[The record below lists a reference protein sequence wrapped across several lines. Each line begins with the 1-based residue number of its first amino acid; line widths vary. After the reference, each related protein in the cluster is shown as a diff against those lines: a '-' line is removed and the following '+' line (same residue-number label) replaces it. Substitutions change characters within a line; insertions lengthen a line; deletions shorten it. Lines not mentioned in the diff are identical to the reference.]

1 MKRED
6 LIRGHSPKGETTV
19 RSKIAAQAH
28 APVVTA
34 LLLLLLA
41 AIAGT
46 PPAAVAQPAA
56 PPDGFKVDPVHSSV
70 AFTIRHFV
78 SEVEGR
84 FKDFAG
90 TIRYDSQHPADSS
103 VQFTVQAASIDTDNE
118 ARDKDLRSE
127 HFFDV
132 EKFPTLSFTST
143 KVTPK
148 GANAFDVTGNL
159 TIHGVTKT
167 VTIPATLGG
176 TIKSAKGAKAGFQSS
191 FKINR
196 MDYGVTWNSAIEGG
210 GTILGTDVNVTIRV
224 EANQPAPGAAR

>member
-1 MKRED
+1 
-6 LIRGHSPKGETTV
+6 V
-19 RSKIAAQAH
+19 RSKIAAHAH
-28 APVVTA
+28 APVVMT
-34 LLLLLLA
+34 LLLVLLL

-46 PPAAVAQPAA
+46 PSAAVAQPAA
-56 PPDGFKVDPVHSSV
+56 PQAAAAQPGVFKVDPVHSSV
-70 AFTIRHFV
+70 AFSIRHFV
-78 SEVEGR
+78 SQVVGR

-90 TIRYDSQHPADSS
+90 TIRYDPQHPADSS

-159 TIHGVTKT
+159 TIHGVTKA

-176 TIKSAKGAKAGFQSS
+176 TLKSADGTQKAGFESV
-191 FKINR
+191 FTINR
-196 MDYGVTWNSAIEGG
+196 LDYGVRWNRAIEGG
-210 GTILGTDVNVTIRV
+210 GTILGDDVHVTILV
-224 EANQPAPGAAR
+224 EANQPAPGAAAK

>member
-1 MKRED
+1 M
-6 LIRGHSPKGETTV
+6 V
-19 RSKIAAQAH
+19 RDSKTNWKMRAQALGM
-28 APVVTA
+28 A
-34 LLLLLLA
+34 LLLLA
-41 AIAGT
+41 ALWQLPAIAQ
-46 PPAAVAQPAA
+46 PPAASAAGQPGA
-56 PPDGFKVDPVHSSV
+56 FKVDPVHSSV

-90 TIRYDSQHPADSS
+90 TIRYDPQHPADAS

-127 HFFDV
+127 NFFDV
-132 EKFPTLSFTST
+132 QKFPTLTFTST
-143 KVTPK
+143 KVISK

-176 TIKSAKGAKAGFQSS
+176 LIKNANGTQKAGFRSS
-191 FKINR
+191 FTVNR
-196 MDYGVTWNSAIEGG
+196 VEYGVTWNRALEGG
-210 GTILGTDVNVTIRV
+210 GSILGDEVNVTIRV
-224 EANQPAPGAAR
+224 EANQQPAGAPK